1 MTELK
6 PCPFCGGKVTIA
18 SYGNYWSIIASGNE
32 PNVSCGCRLFME
44 SELFHDEEGKQR
56 QKEKLIEKWNTRPN
70 PWHTGTPTEE
80 GWYLF
85 KWYDD
90 KEYWFTVEYLTSK
103 GIAEKAKWGSFNNC
117 KWQKIEENEDGRID

>member
-44 SELFHDEEGKQR
+44 SELFDENDIWAKQR
-56 QKEKLIEKWNTRPN
+56 AKEKLIEKWNTR
-70 PWHTGTPTEE
+70 
-80 GWYLF
+80 
-85 KWYDD
+85 K
-90 KEYWFTVEYLTSK
+90 
-103 GIAEKAKWGSFNNC
+103 
-117 KWQKIEENEDGRID
+117 ENEDGHTD